1 MAATGGSG
9 FSLARTRRRR
19 LVDDK
24 GRRMKGAAANGLL
37 VLLPSAYVLASWANA
52 GRFDGGFY
60 ALQGVELVAGAV
72 NITLLALNMRDGLL
86 LCGRFPAKRS
96 VPTPGSQR
104 GTCARR
110 RNLCPGSD
118 ASLDVHQRS
127 PPGSLLHSIHAA
139 CRRQE
144 QQMPPVAPDRPVDEP
159 TPVQQFSNCHGG
171 ILSGLRG
178 FAELP
183 ALQDAAVR
191 ARNLAAETL
200 KLLDHAVIEHHSEEE
215 KELFHAVLRSAR
227 PGPELDHVKALVDR
241 LTAEHREVE
250 DAWKRLRPQV
260 QRVASGKPAQL
271 PAGDVHLLVQTYQAH
286 ALLEE
291 SEFLPLAAEIL
302 GRDSNHMAALGLAL
316 HMRHAPVP
324 NAYI

>member
-1 MAATGGSG
+1 M
-9 FSLARTRRRR
+9 
-19 LVDDK
+19 
-24 GRRMKGAAANGLL
+24 N
-37 VLLPSAYVLASWANA
+37 
-52 GRFDGGFY
+52 
-60 ALQGVELVAGAV
+60 
-72 NITLLALNMRDGLL
+72 
-86 LCGRFPAKRS
+86 
-96 VPTPGSQR
+96 
-104 GTCARR
+104 
-110 RNLCPGSD
+110 
-118 ASLDVHQRS
+118 
-127 PPGSLLHSIHAA
+127 
-139 CRRQE
+139 
-144 QQMPPVAPDRPVDEP
+144 PVAPAPSPDEP

-183 ALQDAAVR
+183 ALQEAAAR
-191 ARNLAAETL
+191 ARNLAADTL

-215 KELFHAVLRSAR
+215 KELFHAVLRSAL
-227 PGPELDHVKALVDR
+227 PGAELDRVKGLVDR

-271 PAGDVHLLVQTYQAH
+271 PAEDVHQLVQTYQAH

-291 SEFLPLAAEIL
+291 REFLPLAAEIL
-302 GRDSNHMAALGLAL
+302 GRDGNHMAALGLAL